1 MVGEPSEGVIGVGGS
16 GDVRVRRV
24 YDPQEDGDGTRV
36 LVDRLWPRG
45 VAKERA
51 AIDRWL
57 KDLTPSKELRSWYHE
72 DRSGTRYDD
81 FVDRYR
87 AELADPVHT
96 EAVGELVALVRDGGP
111 VTLVTAVKDVPHSH
125 VPVLVDHLEHE
136 LHRD

>member
-1 MVGEPSEGVIGVGGS
+1 MGDS
-16 GDVRVRRV
+16 GNDVRVRRV

-51 AIDRWL
+51 RIDKWL
-57 KDLTPSKELRSWYHE
+57 KDVTPSKELRSWYHE
-72 DRSGTRYDD
+72 DRTGTRYDD

-96 EAVGELVALVRDGGP
+96 AAMGELVALVRDGGP

-136 LHRD
+136 LRRG

>member
-1 MVGEPSEGVIGVGGS
+1 MSDNS
-16 GDVRVRRV
+16 SDVRVRRV
-24 YDPQEDGDGTRV
+24 YDVREEGDGTRV

-51 AIDRWL
+51 AIDKWL
-57 KDLTPSKELRSWYHE
+57 KDVTPSKELRSWYHE

-87 AELADPVHT
+87 AELADPAHT
-96 EAVGELVALVRDGGP
+96 AAVGELVALVRDGGP

-136 LHRD
+136 LRHR

>member
-1 MVGEPSEGVIGVGGS
+1 MSDSS

-24 YDPQEDGDGTRV
+24 YDLREDGD
-36 LVDRLWPRG
+36 
-45 VAKERA
+45 
-51 AIDRWL
+51 
-57 KDLTPSKELRSWYHE
+57 
-72 DRSGTRYDD
+72 GTRYDD

-96 EAVGELVALVRDGGP
+96 AAVGELVALVRDGGP

-136 LHRD
+136 LRHR

>member
-1 MVGEPSEGVIGVGGS
+1 MGS
-16 GDVRVRRV
+16 DSVRVRRV

-45 VAKERA
+45 VAKDRA
-51 AIDRWL
+51 RIDRWL
-57 KDLTPSKELRSWYHE
+57 KDLTPSNELRSWYHE

-87 AELADPVHT
+87 TELADPSHT
-96 EAVGELVALVRDGGP
+96 AAVRELVELVRAGGP

-125 VPVLVDHLEHE
+125 VPVLVDHVEHE
-136 LHRD
+136 LRHR

>member
-1 MVGEPSEGVIGVGGS
+1 MSDNS
-16 GDVRVRRV
+16 SDVRVRRV
-24 YDPQEDGDGTRV
+24 YDVREEGDGTRV

-51 AIDRWL
+51 AIDKWL
-57 KDLTPSKELRSWYHE
+57 KDVTPSKELRSWYHE

-87 AELADPVHT
+87 AELADPAHT
-96 EAVGELVALVRDGGP
+96 AAVGELVALVRDGGP

-125 VPVLVDHLEHE
+125 VPVLVDHLKHE
-136 LHRD
+136 LRH

>member
-1 MVGEPSEGVIGVGGS
+1 MGS
-16 GDVRVRRV
+16 SRGSDIRVRRV

-45 VAKERA
+45 VSKDRA
-51 AIDRWL
+51 AIDTWL
-57 KDLTPSKELRSWYHE
+57 KDITPSDELRAWYHE
-72 DRSGTRYDD
+72 DRTGTRYDD

-87 AELADPVHT
+87 AELADPAH
-96 EAVGELVALVRDGGP
+96 EAAVEKLVDLVRGGDP

-136 LHRD
+136 LRAH